1 MPMGGGCILIVLV
14 KVRRHATVLGIIPWL
29 AAVSLKKWE
38 AGAFIAFCYLI
49 VDVMWP
55 DGSRSFRSN
64 KKSNRDRN
72 GYWRAVCSCHKPAC
86 IAFRTSELL
95 FRSKVE
101 VLFLWFRS
109 ALWCGKQS
117 LMGHRSL
124 EGRNARQNA
133 DSDSPAFEVLEQKEN
148 TLKNWARNH
157 WCDLFT
163 YLAKNMISFCQ
174 SHESLRE
181 VEFKNMFYF
190 LFLFLIKMCG
200 QA

>member
-1 MPMGGGCILIVLV
+1 
-14 KVRRHATVLGIIPWL
+14 
-29 AAVSLKKWE
+29 
-38 AGAFIAFCYLI
+38 
-49 VDVMWP
+49 
-55 DGSRSFRSN
+55 
-64 KKSNRDRN
+64 
-72 GYWRAVCSCHKPAC
+72 
-86 IAFRTSELL
+86 
-95 FRSKVE
+95 
-101 VLFLWFRS
+101 
-109 ALWCGKQS
+109 
-117 LMGHRSL
+117 MGHRSL

-148 TLKNWARNH
+148 TLKNWARSL